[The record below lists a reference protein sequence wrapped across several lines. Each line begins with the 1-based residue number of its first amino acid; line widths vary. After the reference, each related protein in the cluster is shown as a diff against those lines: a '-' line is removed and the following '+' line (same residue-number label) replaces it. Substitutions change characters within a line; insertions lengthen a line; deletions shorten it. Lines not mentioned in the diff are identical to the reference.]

1 MLYMLAVGIWGL
13 ISFAQGGALSGS
25 LSGALAI
32 GQGLIVI
39 QVLTGAAL
47 YLDGFRPES
56 SMHLLYGATIVI
68 VLPFIW
74 SYAKERHPRQGLLY
88 YSLVALFIAGLAV
101 RGMTTGG

>member
-1 MLYMLAVGIWGL
+1 
-13 ISFAQGGALSGS
+13 
-25 LSGALAI
+25 
-32 GQGLIVI
+32 
-39 QVLTGAAL
+39 
-47 YLDGFRPES
+47 
-56 SMHLLYGATIVI
+56 LLYGATIVI